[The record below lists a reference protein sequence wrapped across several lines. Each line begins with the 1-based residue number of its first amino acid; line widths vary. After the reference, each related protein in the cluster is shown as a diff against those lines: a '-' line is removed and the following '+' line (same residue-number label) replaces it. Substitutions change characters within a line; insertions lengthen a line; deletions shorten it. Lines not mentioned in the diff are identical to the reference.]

1 MTEKRHEMRT
11 HVRPYLL
18 AAAGLIAAVGAP
30 VHAQDPGPEL
40 QSFRTPGWSFTP
52 GITFGTVYDSN
63 VALANAPADTHR
75 TQSDRLYEVQPFGR
89 LEYFSPRTEFSTG
102 YQGYLR
108 RYAEVDQLNGFD
120 QQAFG
125 SVRRLIT
132 RRLTFFA
139 HDSFGHL
146 PTTDDVELNG
156 VPFRRI
162 GSRTN
167 GGEAGIEARL
177 TKYTDLSVRYENTWI
192 RFDRPELFLTDGWV
206 NGVHA
211 ELSRRLSE
219 RLSAGA
225 EYGFR
230 LADLNEGTHQVQ
242 FQDVGGT
249 LHYHVGSATTLSLAG
264 GVSHLDDRLV
274 LVTRTGPYVR
284 ANVTH
289 EVKRA
294 TVGASFERSYVPS
307 FSFGGSTQSQEI
319 RGFVRMP
326 LDKNRLYVQGS
337 AAWRRNDPF
346 IANELQLDTIWI
358 RSTLGYSATRWF
370 RIEGFHAFTRQDSIV
385 TGGEINRHRL
395 GVQAVVSQPMRIQ

>member
-1 MTEKRHEMRT
+1 M
-11 HVRPYLL
+11 Y
-18 AAAGLIAAVGAP
+18 
-30 VHAQDPGPEL
+30 
-40 QSFRTPGWSFTP
+40 
-52 GITFGTVYDSN
+52 
-63 VALANAPADTHR
+63 
-75 TQSDRLYEVQPFGR
+75 
-89 LEYFSPRTEFSTG
+89 
-102 YQGYLR
+102 
-108 RYAEVDQLNGFD
+108 
-120 QQAFG
+120 G

-249 LHYHVGSATTLSLAG
+249 LHYHVGSATTLSLAA

-289 EVKRA
+289 EVERA
-294 TVGASFERSYVPS
+294 TVGRASSARMSRRS
-307 FSFGGSTQSQEI
+307 
-319 RGFVRMP
+319 
-326 LDKNRLYVQGS
+326 
-337 AAWRRNDPF
+337 AWRIHAEPGDPR
-346 IANELQLDTIWI
+346 I
-358 RSTLGYSATRWF
+358 RPDAARQEPALRAGLGGMAPQR
-370 RIEGFHAFTRQDSIV
+370 SIHC
-385 TGGEINRHRL
+385 E
-395 GVQAVVSQPMRIQ
+395 

>member
-1 MTEKRHEMRT
+1 MKIHLRQSALI
-11 HVRPYLL
+11 VI
-18 AAAGLIAAVGAP
+18 GLTIVAGAP
-30 VHAQDPGPEL
+30 ASAQDPAPEL
-40 QSFRTPGWSFTP
+40 QSYRTPGWSFTP
-52 GITFGTVYDSN
+52 GFTFGTVYDSN
-63 VALANAPADTHR
+63 VALASAPASTGR
-75 TQSDRLYEVQPFGR
+75 TQSDGLFEAEPFGR

-108 RYAEVDQLNGFD
+108 RYMDVDQLNTFD
-120 QQAFG
+120 NQVYG
-125 SVRRLIT
+125 SVRRLVT

-139 HDSFGHL
+139 RNNYADV

-162 GSRTN
+162 GSRMNSAT
-167 GGEAGIEARL
+167 AGIEARL

-206 NGVHA
+206 NGGHV
-211 ELSRRLSE
+211 ELSRRLTE
-219 RLSAGA
+219 RLSLGG
-225 EYGFR
+225 EYGLRF
-230 LADLNEGTHQVQ
+230 ADLNEGTHQVW

-249 LHYHVGSATTLSLAG
+249 LHYHLTGTTTATLAAG
-264 GVSHLDDRLV
+264 MSHLDDRLV

-284 ANVTH
+284 AGITH
-289 EVKRA
+289 EVERA
-294 TVGASFERSYVPS
+294 TIGASFERMYVPS

-326 LDKNRLYVQGS
+326 FDKNRLYVQGS

-358 RSTLGYSATRWF
+358 RSTLGYTAARWL

-385 TGGEINRHRL
+385 TGGEINRNRI

>member
-1 MTEKRHEMRT
+1 M
-11 HVRPYLL
+11 
-18 AAAGLIAAVGAP
+18 
-30 VHAQDPGPEL
+30 
-40 QSFRTPGWSFTP
+40 
-52 GITFGTVYDSN
+52 
-63 VALANAPADTHR
+63 
-75 TQSDRLYEVQPFGR
+75 
-89 LEYFSPRTEFSTG
+89 
-102 YQGYLR
+102 
-108 RYAEVDQLNGFD
+108 NGFD

-211 ELSRRLSE
+211 ELSRRLNE

-225 EYGFR
+225 EYGIR
-230 LADLNEGTHQVQ
+230 LADLNEGTHQVL
-242 FQDVGGT
+242 FQDAGGT

-289 EVKRA
+289 EVVRA
-294 TVGASFERSYVPS
+294 SLYVESFERCMSRRS
-307 FSFGGSTQSQEI
+307 ASGSTQSQDPRI
-319 RGFVRMP
+319 RPDAARQEPALRAG
-326 LDKNRLYVQGS
+326 LG
-337 AAWRRNDPF
+337 AWRRNDPF
-346 IANELQLDTIWI
+346 IAEELQLDTIWI

>member
-1 MTEKRHEMRT
+1 MKI
-11 HVRPYLL
+11 HVRQWVLTVIGL
-18 AAAGLIAAVGAP
+18 MIAAGAP
-30 VHAQDPGPEL
+30 AGAQDRSPEM

-63 VALANAPADTHR
+63 VALASAPANTGR
-75 TQSDRLYEVQPFGR
+75 TQSDRLFEAEPFGR

-108 RYAEVDQLNGFD
+108 RYMEFDQLNGFD
-120 QQAFG
+120 NQAYA
-125 SVRRLIT
+125 SVRRLVT

-139 HDSFGHL
+139 RDSYADV

-162 GSRTN
+162 GSRMNAGT
-167 GGEAGIEARL
+167 AGIEARL

-192 RFDRPELFLTDGWV
+192 QFDRPELFLTDGWV
-206 NGVHA
+206 NGGHV
-211 ELSRRLSE
+211 ELSRRLTE
-219 RLSAGA
+219 RLSIGG
-225 EYGFR
+225 EYGMRF
-230 LADLNEGTHQVQ
+230 ADLNEGTHQVW

-249 LHYHVGSATTLSLAG
+249 LHYHVGSATTLSLASG
-264 GVSHLDDRLV
+264 ASHLNDRLV

-284 ANVTH
+284 AGITH
-289 EVKRA
+289 EVERA
-294 TVGASFERSYVPS
+294 TVGASFERMYVPS
-307 FSFGGSTQSQEI
+307 FSFGGSTQSQEL

-358 RSTLGYSATRWF
+358 RSTLGYSASRWL

-385 TGGEINRHRL
+385 TGGEINRHRV